1 MPGVRV
7 VIQINRPDGVDGM
20 LQGMVERCQKVE
32 AEESG
37 CLQYEVFR
45 SAMNP
50 NKLVLLEHWSSSEI
64 YDKHWALA
72 QANRPAAPPPAAAD
86 APAAPARP
94 SSDAEFYQQTYYEVV
109 DGVWAPRDPQE
120 RSQSIRWA

>member
-7 VIQINRPDGVDGM
+7 LIQFNRADGVDEM
-20 LQGMVERCQKVE
+20 VQGMVERCKKVE
-32 AEESG
+32 AEEPG
-37 CLQYEVFR
+37 CVQYEVFR

-50 NKLVLLEHWSSSEI
+50 NKVVLLELWESLEI

-72 QANRPAAPPPAAAD
+72 QANRPAMPPPPAAA
-86 APAAPARP
+86 PPARP
-94 SSDAEFYQQTYYEVV
+94 ASDAEFYQHTLYEVV
-109 DGVWAPRDPQE
+109 DGAWAPRDPQE